1 MATNPNP
8 ARISAEMWRFAE
20 ACLAL
25 DSNTVNAGIWGDKP
39 GYHNTRNELIR
50 DGFLMDY
57 SIQLAAD
64 KKGPGDKG
72 AAFDWTF
79 RSAQSGN
86 YARISTY
93 VGRVAKAFRRR
104 DPRLR
109 GWREVLGQADL
120 DAQPEGFDFVGWY
133 TRVPDN
139 THQWHV
145 HFSILRE
152 HIADWR
158 VYANMLSI
166 LAGKAHTPMLGLVQ
180 GDESDEVEYL
190 QTMLT
195 SAGFPVAIDGKYG
208 AATSAKLLELR
219 KSLGSTATSGTSVT
233 PSALEQIHRAH
244 VIKRA
249 PTKPG
254 PVGPAGPAGP
264 AGPPGPSGPAVGSTI
279 QITGTVVAG

>member
-1 MATNPNP
+1 MANNPNP
-8 ARISAEMWRFAE
+8 ARISAEMWRFVQ

-25 DSNTVNAGIWGDKP
+25 DSNTVNAGVWGDKP

-64 KKGPGDKG
+64 RRGPGDKG

-79 RSAQSGN
+79 RSAQGGN
-86 YARISTY
+86 FALISKY
-93 VGRVAKAFRRR
+93 VGRVAEAFKRR

-120 DAQPEGFDFVGWY
+120 DTQPEAFDFVGWF

-166 LAGKAHTPMLGLVQ
+166 LAGKAHTPMLGLAQ
-180 GDESDEVEYL
+180 GDESEEVAFL

-195 SAGFPVAIDGKYG
+195 SAGFPVTIDGKYG
-208 AATSAKLLELR
+208 AATSAKLLALR
-219 KSLGSTATSGTSVT
+219 KSVGSDATSGTTVT
-233 PSALEQIHRAH
+233 PWSLEQIYRAH
-244 VIKRA
+244 SKKHASTTRFGL
-249 PTKPG
+249 KG
-254 PVGPAGPAGP
+254 PEGLGRDGW
-264 AGPPGPSGPAVGSTI
+264 
-279 QITGTVVAG
+279 